1 MLRARWWRILDG
13 IMLVLFTFS
22 VIVQFNDP
30 DPFRWAAM
38 YGIAAVACALS
49 LAGRLPWWLPVA
61 IAAVALVW
69 AATLAPRVIGKVPF
83 LDMFGAFE
91 MQNVAIEESR
101 EMYGLVLIAAW
112 MVVLAV
118 RTRALYDSSARPHH
132 MRADTDGGPSPG

>member
-22 VIVQFNDP
+22 VLVQFNDP

-38 YGIAAVACALS
+38 YGLAAVASALS
-49 LAGRLPWWLPVA
+49 LAGRLPSWLPVA
-61 IAAVALVW
+61 IAAIALAW
-69 AATLAPRVIGKVPF
+69 AATLAPRVVGDVRF

-112 MVVLAV
+112 TVVLAV
-118 RTRALYDSSARPHH
+118 RTRALSHSSARRNHV
-132 MRADTDGGPSPG
+132 RADADGGPSPG

>member
-38 YGIAAVACALS
+38 YAAAGVACALS
-49 LAGRLPWWLPVA
+49 LARRLPWWLPVA
-61 IAAVALVW
+61 IAAVALAW
-69 AATLAPRVIGKVPF
+69 AATLAPRVIGEVRF

-91 MQNVAIEESR
+91 MKSVAIEESR
-101 EMYGLVLIAAW
+101 EMYGLALIAAW

-118 RTRALYDSSARPHH
+118 RARLLAHDAALRPHL
-132 MRADTDGGPSPG
+132 RPDADGGTSLP